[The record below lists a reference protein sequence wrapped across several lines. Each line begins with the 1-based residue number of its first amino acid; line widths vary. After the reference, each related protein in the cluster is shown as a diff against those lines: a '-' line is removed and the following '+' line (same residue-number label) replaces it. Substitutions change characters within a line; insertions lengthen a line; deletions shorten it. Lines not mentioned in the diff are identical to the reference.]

1 MGAGAVTERAGEL
14 RRLIRTDPDPRVRHR
29 AQLVLLVAEGEPV
42 IRVARLFRTA
52 AHRIR
57 DWRGR
62 FLERG
67 RDGLADGPRTG
78 RPPTLAAAD
87 LALLAEAL
95 ERGPQAYGWPV
106 TTWSVRDLRE
116 LLLQQHGVRVC
127 TGTVYRAVR
136 GLGYRYRSPRHD
148 LKHRQ
153 DREAVAAAR
162 EVLNWLGKGA
172 SPAPVTPVSSTWTN
186 ARSTV
191 IPGWR
196 RSGSAAGTR

>member
-1 MGAGAVTERAGEL
+1 MVMPALAQRAGVL
-14 RRLIRTDPDPRVRHR
+14 RNLVRTDPDPRVRHR

-52 AHRIR
+52 PHRIR

-67 RDGLADGPRTG
+67 RDGLADGPRSG
-78 RPPTLAAAD
+78 RPPKLAAAD

-106 TTWSVRDLRE
+106 AIWSVRDLRE
-116 LLLQQHGVRVC
+116 LLVQQQGVRVC
-127 TGTVYRAVR
+127 AGTVYRALR
-136 GLGYRYRSPRHD
+136 GLGYRYRRPRHD

-153 DREAVAAAR
+153 DRAAVAAAK
-162 EVLNWLGKGA
+162 EVLAWLGKA
-172 SPAPVTPVSSTWTN
+172 AAPGLPTSISSTWTS
-186 ARSTV
+186 ARSTAT
-191 IPGWR
+191 PGWR
-196 RSGSAAGTR
+196 RSGSGVAAR